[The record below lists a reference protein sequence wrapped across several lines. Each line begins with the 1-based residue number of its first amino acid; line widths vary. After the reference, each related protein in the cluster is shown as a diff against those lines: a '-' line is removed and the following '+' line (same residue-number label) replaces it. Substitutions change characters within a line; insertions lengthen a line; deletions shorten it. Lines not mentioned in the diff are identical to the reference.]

1 MKENQKI
8 KLGISIGDINGIGCE
23 VALKT
28 FEDPRMLD
36 FCTPVFFASNKT
48 ISQQIKDLGLNI
60 KFNGVRD
67 ADQALEGKINIV
79 NVWKEMPN
87 IAYGEATK
95 QGGDYAIR
103 SLRAAVAALK
113 EDKIDV
119 LVTAPIN
126 KNNIQSEDFNF
137 PGHTDFLAQEL
148 KGESLMFMVT
158 YELRVGLLTDHIAVK
173 DVAKTITPKLIRN
186 KIAIM
191 EKSLKMDFG
200 IRRPKIAM
208 LGINPHSGD
217 NGTIGEEDDKVLK
230 PTIQELFNK
239 GTLVYGPYSADSFF
253 GSDNHKG
260 FDAVLAAYHD
270 QGLIPFKTLS
280 FGKGVNYTAGLDKV
294 RTSPDHG
301 TAYEIAGKGMAD
313 ESSFKEAV
321 FTGIQVFKNR
331 TEYLDLHKNPLQ
343 KQKMKRGD

>member
-67 ADQALEGKINIV
+67 ADHALEGKINIV

-126 KNNIQSEDFNF
+126 KNNIQSRHGRE
-137 PGHTDFLAQEL
+137 
-148 KGESLMFMVT
+148 
-158 YELRVGLLTDHIAVK
+158 
-173 DVAKTITPKLIRN
+173 
-186 KIAIM
+186 
-191 EKSLKMDFG
+191 
-200 IRRPKIAM
+200 
-208 LGINPHSGD
+208 
-217 NGTIGEEDDKVLK
+217 
-230 PTIQELFNK
+230 
-239 GTLVYGPYSADSFF
+239 
-253 GSDNHKG
+253 
-260 FDAVLAAYHD
+260 
-270 QGLIPFKTLS
+270 
-280 FGKGVNYTAGLDKV
+280 FGKSNSNSLAN
-294 RTSPDHG
+294 P
-301 TAYEIAGKGMAD
+301 E
-313 ESSFKEAV
+313 
-321 FTGIQVFKNR
+321 NR
-331 TEYLDLHKNPLQ
+331 ISA
-343 KQKMKRGD
+343 